1 MLQSGFQETP
11 INVCDVQD
19 KDRLRKHR
27 ELRKKWLAW
36 LQADPNHPIW
46 SQLFKIVV
54 NDLAV
59 RTLSAAAENDPQSP
73 LHNPLLV
80 RTILEGH
87 QDAQILGIRRLW
99 DNDTKVIS
107 VRRLLKDI
115 RANLDAVT
123 REIYVSGNGLPYNP
137 SSEIVIASL
146 TGPGFVSPS
155 SPILSSLQTEK
166 AQQRFD
172 RLSKISADR
181 RARSD
186 RIPKAL
192 IDHLEKHIAK
202 SGADDIVKWSHQFVA
217 HAGDSEGR
225 GWRDPDA
232 TFEKGI
238 SAQKSIAQ
246 VVPLTSTQLLQGP
259 SFGNLVPVQPSPFRR
274 LDRLVSPQALEKA
287 SRLWDDLEKDRNSWL
302 QNDWG
307 GPDLL
312 TVVGW

>member
-1 MLQSGFQETP
+1 MSQGGLQEIP
-11 INVCDVQD
+11 IEQCDVQD
-19 KDRLRKHR
+19 KSRFRRYR
-27 ELRKKWLAW
+27 ELRKKWLGW

-46 SQLFKIVV
+46 SQLFKMIA

-59 RTLSAAAENDPQSP
+59 RILAAAAENDPQSP

-115 RANLDAVT
+115 RANLEVFT
-123 REIYVSGNGLPYNP
+123 REIYVSGSGLPYNP
-137 SSEIVIASL
+137 NPGKVIASV

-155 SPILSSLQTEK
+155 SPILSPLLTER

-172 RLSKISADR
+172 RLSKIPADPR
-181 RARSD
+181 DRTD
-186 RIPKAL
+186 RIPKAF
-192 IDHLEKHIAK
+192 IDHLEKHIAE

-217 HAGDSEGR
+217 HAGDSHAK
-225 GWRDPDA
+225 GWRDPEA
-232 TFEKGI
+232 TFEKGT
-238 SAQKSIAQ
+238 SAQKSIVQ
-246 VVPLTSTQLLQGP
+246 VVQLISTQLLQGP
-259 SFGNLVPVQPSPFRR
+259 SFGTLVPIQSSPFHRF
-274 LDRLVSPQALEKA
+274 DRLVAPQALEKA
-287 SRLWDDLEKDRNSWL
+287 RQLWDDLEKDRNSWL

-307 GPDLL
+307 SPDLL
-312 TVVGW
+312 TVVAW